1 MGRVREDTHY
11 MIRRASWKDF
21 EAIYPIFEEIAREG
35 ETYPYARDTDYTKAY
50 HIWMEVPQET
60 YLVEAEGEI
69 IATYYLKP
77 NQPGQGA
84 HVCNCGY
91 MVASH
96 ARGRGIAA
104 TMCLHSQQRALA
116 LGYRA
121 MQFNLVV
128 SSNTAAV
135 ALWHKMGF
143 ETVGRLPGAFAH
155 PKLGEVDALVMY
167 KVLAEMGS
175 EQ

>member
-11 MIRRASWKDF
+11 AIRKVSQKDF
-21 EAIYPIFEEIAREG
+21 EAIFPIFKEIVEKG
-35 ETYPYARDTDYTKAY
+35 ETYAYARDTDYDEAY

-60 YLVEAEGEI
+60 FVVEAAGEI

-121 MQFNLVV
+121 MQFNLVA

-135 ALWHKMGF
+135 ALWRKMGF

-155 PKLGEVDALVMY
+155 PTLGEVDALVMY
-167 KVLAEMGS
+167 KVLTKTGS
-175 EQ
+175 GQ